1 MKYGERA
8 AYDKSG
14 PVCFTIVSRI
24 ADEEGV
30 DPLELDP
37 LHSRVDTDALEN
49 LVAGDDTQDLRV
61 DFQYHGYN
69 VSVEGDGGVDVD
81 RR

>member
-1 MKYGERA
+1 MKDGGLPA
-8 AYDKSG
+8 HDKSESI
-14 PVCFTIVSRI
+14 CFTIVSRV

-37 LHSRVDTDALEN
+37 LHATLDTDALEN

-61 DFQYHGYN
+61 DFQYYDYE
-69 VSVEGDGGVDVD
+69 VSVRGDGRVDIN
-81 RR
+81 RG